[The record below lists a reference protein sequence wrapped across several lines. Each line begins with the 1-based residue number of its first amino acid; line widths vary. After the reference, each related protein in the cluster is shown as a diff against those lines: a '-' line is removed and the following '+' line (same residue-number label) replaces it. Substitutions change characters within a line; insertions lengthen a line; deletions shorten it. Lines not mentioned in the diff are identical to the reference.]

1 MMFIKSHQLEY
12 EADKAMVRV
21 SASTPLYAI
30 ISKSSAAIAVV
41 EPAPQAQPQSQS
53 QPLEEDSHGLDVSKM
68 DLNEAGDAHLGGDTL
83 AEDDDEWDDGE
94 DEDGEGEDRD
104 EYPPTTTT
112 TSILGN
118 ITGGV
123 WMGGSSQS
131 SDIHLK
137 IHRDGL
143 QPLDTDD
150 GFHIN
155 LPPPPL
161 PPSSVGQVGA
171 TKSTWKPV
179 YLPSPTAI
187 SSSSMATK
195 SISEKIRIG
204 REEKKKR
211 KALGLGK
218 KGSEAVDTG
227 VNLTESSPAVLIRKD
242 E

>member
-1 MMFIKSHQLEY
+1 MFIKRHQLEY
-12 EADKAMVRV
+12 EADKALVRV

-30 ISKSSAAIAVV
+30 ISKSAAAVPVV
-41 EPAPQAQPQSQS
+41 ETVLAQPPPPPPLQA
-53 QPLEEDSHGLDVSKM
+53 PLEEGGHGGLDVSEM
-68 DLNEAGDAHLGGDTL
+68 DLNDDELD
-83 AEDDDEWDDGE
+83 EDDE
-94 DEDGEGEDRD
+94 EDGEGEDQD
-104 EYPPTTTT
+104 EYLPTTTT
-112 TSILGN
+112 SSSSSSSSSMLGN

-155 LPPPPL
+155 LPPPPIP
-161 PPSSVGQVGA
+161 PPSAGVGP

-179 YLPSPTAI
+179 HLPSPSAT

-211 KALGLGK
+211 KALGLVGK
-218 KGSEAVDTG
+218 KSSEEAVDKG